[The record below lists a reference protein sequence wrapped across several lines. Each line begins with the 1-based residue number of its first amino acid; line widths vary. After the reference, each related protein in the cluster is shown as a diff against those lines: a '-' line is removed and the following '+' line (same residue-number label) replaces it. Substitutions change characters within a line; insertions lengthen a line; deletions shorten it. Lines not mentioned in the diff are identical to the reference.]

1 MHFNYAGRGRHP
13 GWCPR
18 FLRLRLRRGVPH
30 QPQRHRHPPQTP
42 QRYRKRKAFNYSH
55 LPHCLLL
62 LLLLLLL
69 LCCRFAFPVACWVG
83 LSSPSLVAFAIQQ
96 QQQYT
101 SARKYCKEKE
111 KEKSISALDPPSQLL
126 TGPSPSYRRTF
137 TSFSP
142 FFFPMMDARSVL
154 LSSFGGLGN

>member
-1 MHFNYAGRGRHP
+1 MHVNYAGRGRHP

-30 QPQRHRHPPQTP
+30 QPQRHRHPPQTT

-62 LLLLLLL
+62 R
-69 LCCRFAFPVACWVG
+69 CRFALACWVG

-101 SARKYCKEKE
+101 STRKYRKEEE
-111 KEKSISALDPPSQLL
+111 KEKSISAVDPPSQLL
-126 TGPSPSYRRTF
+126 TGPSIEGL
-137 TSFSP
+137 SP
-142 FFFPMMDARSVL
+142 FFPP
-154 LSSFGGLGN
+154 SSSP

>member
-1 MHFNYAGRGRHP
+1 MGGALDSCDCGCGAACRTS
-13 GWCPR
+13 
-18 FLRLRLRRGVPH
+18 RRGIRRSRRSVTG
-30 QPQRHRHPPQTP
+30 R
-42 QRYRKRKAFNYSH
+42 RKAFNYSH
-55 LPHCLLL
+55 LPHCLLRL

-69 LCCRFAFPVACWVG
+69 LRCRFAFPVACWVG

>member
-1 MHFNYAGRGRHP
+1 MVPSIPAAAAGCGAACRTSRRGRDI
-13 GWCPR
+13 
-18 FLRLRLRRGVPH
+18 RRSRRSVTG
-30 QPQRHRHPPQTP
+30 R
-42 QRYRKRKAFNYSH
+42 RKAFNYSH
-55 LPHCLLL
+55 LPHCRLRLLL
-62 LLLLLLL
+62 LR
-69 LCCRFAFPVACWVG
+69 CRFALPVACWVG

-142 FFFPMMDARSVL
+142 FFFPMIDARYVL